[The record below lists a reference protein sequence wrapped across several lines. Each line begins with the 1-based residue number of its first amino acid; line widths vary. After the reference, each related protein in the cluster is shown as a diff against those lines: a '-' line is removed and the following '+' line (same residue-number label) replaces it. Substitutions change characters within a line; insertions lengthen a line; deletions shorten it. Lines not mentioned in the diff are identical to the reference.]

1 MAQYWSGVAR
11 PFTNTRTGLVLV
23 HAQWRPRRLSERM
36 DEFKCVSRRRSAWM
50 VDCNTGPGP
59 SAALVLQELR
69 PHAWQLRGHAR
80 DGDLLETSPWSFA
93 RSFDGGSS
101 VRIWRRM
108 QLEQVTCERA
118 QHGRGCIHRSQEI
131 PPPPPLPLS
140 QVNDFEAIGRIRRR
154 MNKLKPLSGGSGISC
169 KRFCCMRKQLYAVL
183 LHNEL

>member
-1 MAQYWSGVAR
+1 MASGDSS
-11 PFTNTRTGLVLV
+11 
-23 HAQWRPRRLSERM
+23 RRLPSLMGRMAAAFLSTFRTSTRER
-36 DEFKCVSRRRSAWM
+36 WQ
-50 VDCNTGPGP
+50 GP
-59 SAALVLQELR
+59 SRHRL
-69 PHAWQLRGHAR
+69 HLRGGWTKSWTCAEIR
-80 DGDLLETSPWSFA
+80 VDLPV
-93 RSFDGGSS
+93 GGSS

-154 MNKLKPLSGGSGISC
+154 MNKFKPLSGGSGISC